1 MVNKV
6 LLIEDDIKISDLVKD
21 SLLDEGY
28 VVDQAFDGEEGYF
41 KILENQPDL
50 IILDIMI
57 PKMNG
62 FKVCAKVREHGVM
75 SPILMLTAK
84 SGEYDVEEGL
94 DTGANDYLKK
104 PFSMIELLA
113 RVRKLLKKD
122 IAPTN
127 TLEFQDL
134 KIDLAARKA
143 THNKLEIEL
152 TRQEFDLLSYLLENS
167 GNVLTKKELL
177 EEIWDIL
184 QPTEEDVNKV
194 EVYIGY
200 LRKKL
205 KPFNLDVCINTVR
218 GFGYRWNWLKNIGI
232 RTKIISITLLFL
244 GIGLFIAPGVL
255 VDIAEL
261 RFKQVIEEGSDKL
274 VEELKEDYQNLE
286 PLESQRFIPY
296 FVLVYDKQNGKLIS
310 QYSFFPPNLIDDYDP
325 QSNKFSENLT
335 DLNFIKTE
343 SNDKKVDIVV
353 GFSESTPSE
362 IINGIERIFIVIYIL
377 ASLLVIVGI
386 LISIQIAL
394 KPVDKSIK
402 KIEKLDPLNKLE
414 KLDEVASNDEIGNLI
429 STFNS
434 LLEKVNISSISQKQF
449 ISNAS
454 HELKTPLT
462 SLKLQIEKLSVL
474 NGVDEEMIKNIQED
488 INEIQSTLEALLD
501 LENSGSNTEGSEEV
515 LVNDL
520 IKGVVVGTD
529 VIFQDKKEIKIF
541 SNSNV
546 IKLML
551 NNLIGNA
558 ENLNQTKL

>member
-1 MVNKV
+1 
-6 LLIEDDIKISDLVKD
+6 
-21 SLLDEGY
+21 
-28 VVDQAFDGEEGYF
+28 
-41 KILENQPDL
+41 
-50 IILDIMI
+50 
-57 PKMNG
+57 
-62 FKVCAKVREHGVM
+62 
-75 SPILMLTAK
+75 
-84 SGEYDVEEGL
+84 
-94 DTGANDYLKK
+94 
-104 PFSMIELLA
+104 
-113 RVRKLLKKD
+113 
-122 IAPTN
+122 
-127 TLEFQDL
+127 
-134 KIDLAARKA
+134 
-143 THNKLEIEL
+143 
-152 TRQEFDLLSYLLENS
+152 
-167 GNVLTKKELL
+167 
-177 EEIWDIL
+177 
-184 QPTEEDVNKV
+184 
-194 EVYIGY
+194 
-200 LRKKL
+200 
-205 KPFNLDVCINTVR
+205 
-218 GFGYRWNWLKNIGI
+218 LKNVGI

-244 GIGLFIAPGVL
+244 GVGLFIAPGVL

-488 INEIQSTLEALLD
+488 VNEIQSTLEALLD

-541 SNSNV
+541 SNSSV

-558 ENLNQTKL
+558 EKFKSNKTVISTDFVHGIPSVIVEDDGGGIKPENYDLIFTPFWQEDESRTRNKGGKGIGLSIVKNIALKYGWTISVDKSELGGAKFIISF

>member
-1 MVNKV
+1 M
-6 LLIEDDIKISDLVKD
+6 
-21 SLLDEGY
+21 
-28 VVDQAFDGEEGYF
+28 
-41 KILENQPDL
+41 
-50 IILDIMI
+50 
-57 PKMNG
+57 
-62 FKVCAKVREHGVM
+62 
-75 SPILMLTAK
+75 
-84 SGEYDVEEGL
+84 
-94 DTGANDYLKK
+94 
-104 PFSMIELLA
+104 
-113 RVRKLLKKD
+113 
-122 IAPTN
+122 
-127 TLEFQDL
+127 
-134 KIDLAARKA
+134 
-143 THNKLEIEL
+143 
-152 TRQEFDLLSYLLENS
+152 
-167 GNVLTKKELL
+167 
-177 EEIWDIL
+177 
-184 QPTEEDVNKV
+184 
-194 EVYIGY
+194 
-200 LRKKL
+200 
-205 KPFNLDVCINTVR
+205 
-218 GFGYRWNWLKNIGI
+218 KNIGI

-244 GIGLFIAPGVL
+244 GVGLFIAPGVL

-310 QYSFFPPNLIDDYDP
+310 EYSFFPPNLIDDYDP

-558 ENLNQTKL
+558 EKFKSNKAVISTDFVHGIPSVIVEDDGGGIKPENYDLIFTPFWQEDESRTRNKGGKGIGLSIVKNITLKYGWTISVDKSELGGAKFIISF

>member
-1 MVNKV
+1 MK
-6 LLIEDDIKISDLVKD
+6 
-21 SLLDEGY
+21 
-28 VVDQAFDGEEGYF
+28 
-41 KILENQPDL
+41 
-50 IILDIMI
+50 
-57 PKMNG
+57 
-62 FKVCAKVREHGVM
+62 
-75 SPILMLTAK
+75 
-84 SGEYDVEEGL
+84 
-94 DTGANDYLKK
+94 
-104 PFSMIELLA
+104 
-113 RVRKLLKKD
+113 
-122 IAPTN
+122 
-127 TLEFQDL
+127 
-134 KIDLAARKA
+134 
-143 THNKLEIEL
+143 
-152 TRQEFDLLSYLLENS
+152 
-167 GNVLTKKELL
+167 NV
-177 EEIWDIL
+177 
-184 QPTEEDVNKV
+184 
-194 EVYIGY
+194 
-200 LRKKL
+200 
-205 KPFNLDVCINTVR
+205 
-218 GFGYRWNWLKNIGI
+218 GI

-244 GIGLFIAPGVL
+244 GIGLFIAPEVL

-261 RFKQVIEEGSDKL
+261 RFKEVLEEGSDEL
-274 VEELKEDYQNLE
+274 VKELKEDYQNLE
-286 PLESQRFIPY
+286 PLGSQRFIPY
-296 FVLVYDKQNGKLIS
+296 FVLIYDKQNGKLIS
-310 QYSFFPPNLIDDYDP
+310 EYSFFPPNLIDYYDP

-501 LENSGSNTEGSEEV
+501 LETSGSNTEGSEEV
-515 LVNDL
+515 LVNEL
-520 IKGVVVGTD
+520 IKTVVVGTD
-529 VIFQDKKEIKIF
+529 IVFQDKKEIKVF
-541 SNSNV
+541 SNSKV
-546 IKLML
+546 VKLML

-558 ENLNQTKL
+558 EKFKSDKTVISTDFVHGIPSVIVEDDGGGIKPENYDLIFTPFWQEDESRTRNKSGKGIGLSIVKNITLKYGWTISVDKSELGGAKFIISF

>member
-1 MVNKV
+1 MK
-6 LLIEDDIKISDLVKD
+6 
-21 SLLDEGY
+21 
-28 VVDQAFDGEEGYF
+28 
-41 KILENQPDL
+41 
-50 IILDIMI
+50 
-57 PKMNG
+57 
-62 FKVCAKVREHGVM
+62 
-75 SPILMLTAK
+75 
-84 SGEYDVEEGL
+84 
-94 DTGANDYLKK
+94 
-104 PFSMIELLA
+104 
-113 RVRKLLKKD
+113 
-122 IAPTN
+122 
-127 TLEFQDL
+127 
-134 KIDLAARKA
+134 
-143 THNKLEIEL
+143 
-152 TRQEFDLLSYLLENS
+152 
-167 GNVLTKKELL
+167 NV
-177 EEIWDIL
+177 
-184 QPTEEDVNKV
+184 
-194 EVYIGY
+194 
-200 LRKKL
+200 
-205 KPFNLDVCINTVR
+205 
-218 GFGYRWNWLKNIGI
+218 GI
-232 RTKIISITLLFL
+232 RIKIISITLVFL
-244 GIGLFIAPGVL
+244 GVGLFIAPGVL

-310 QYSFFPPNLIDDYDP
+310 EYSFFPPNLIDDYDP

-402 KIEKLDPLNKLE
+402 KIEKLDPLNKFE

-488 INEIQSTLEALLD
+488 INEIQSTLEALLN
-501 LENSGSNTEGSEEV
+501 LETSGSNTEGSEEV
-515 LVNDL
+515 LVNEL
-520 IKGVVVGTD
+520 IKTVVVGTD
-529 VIFQDKKEIKIF
+529 IVFQDKKEIKVF
-541 SNSNV
+541 SNSKV
-546 IKLML
+546 VKLML

-558 ENLNQTKL
+558 EKFKSNKTVVSTDLVHGIPSVIVEDDGSGIKPKNYDLIFTPFWQEDESRTRNKSGKGIGLSIVKNIALKYGWTISVDRSELGGAKFIISF

>member
-1 MVNKV
+1 M
-6 LLIEDDIKISDLVKD
+6 
-21 SLLDEGY
+21 
-28 VVDQAFDGEEGYF
+28 
-41 KILENQPDL
+41 
-50 IILDIMI
+50 
-57 PKMNG
+57 
-62 FKVCAKVREHGVM
+62 
-75 SPILMLTAK
+75 
-84 SGEYDVEEGL
+84 
-94 DTGANDYLKK
+94 
-104 PFSMIELLA
+104 
-113 RVRKLLKKD
+113 
-122 IAPTN
+122 
-127 TLEFQDL
+127 
-134 KIDLAARKA
+134 
-143 THNKLEIEL
+143 
-152 TRQEFDLLSYLLENS
+152 
-167 GNVLTKKELL
+167 
-177 EEIWDIL
+177 
-184 QPTEEDVNKV
+184 
-194 EVYIGY
+194 
-200 LRKKL
+200 
-205 KPFNLDVCINTVR
+205 
-218 GFGYRWNWLKNIGI
+218 KNIGI

-244 GIGLFIAPGVL
+244 GVGLFIAPGVL

-310 QYSFFPPNLIDDYDP
+310 EYSFFPPNLIDDYDP

-501 LENSGSNTEGSEEV
+501 LETSGSNTEGSEEV
-515 LVNDL
+515 LVNEL
-520 IKGVVVGTD
+520 IKTVVVGTD
-529 VIFQDKKEIKIF
+529 IVFQDKKEIKVF
-541 SNSNV
+541 SNSKV
-546 IKLML
+546 VKLML

-558 ENLNQTKL
+558 EKFKSNTTVISTDFVHGIPSVIVEDDGGGIKPENYDLIFTPFWQEDESRTRNKGGKGIGLSIVKNITLKYGWTISVDKSELGGAKFIISF